1 MVAYKDTIATAV
13 DTGGLNNLL
22 EHAKIYAN
30 VKFNEIDY
38 TIAGTELSGSTIE
51 VGAPIPAN
59 ARVLG
64 IDLHFSA
71 AQTSLTLSI
80 GDNASATRYGSALT
94 GPQTAGETH
103 VNGLW
108 TRTTDGDTQILL
120 TTGGATM
127 TAGALKG
134 QIYYTTD

>member
-94 GPQTAGETH
+94 GTQTAGEKIGRASCRER
-103 VNGLW
+103 V
-108 TRTTDGDTQILL
+108 
-120 TTGGATM
+120 
-127 TAGALKG
+127 
-134 QIYYTTD
+134 